1 MINVVAVGVA
11 MAAATSAVFRAMF
24 SSSDSHIVW
33 VTAPSTLLLGTLWAA
48 LLRRQKTWRNTSVR
62 TGWLLSIPLAMS
74 NAALAAGLLLVSDH
88 GGGGSLAGFLGGMF
102 MGATFGAMFWVPG
115 LILTLLCFGLPIAR
129 AQRLAKQGL
138 SGQERGEAIVGAASL
153 VISLLALANAVTA
166 AAPTSGLWLLRT
178 LAATG
183 AALGAS
189 AIGVAWLSDQRR
201 KAFVADVEAGNVPQF
216 RVDATHEGKVLVRV
230 VSQGEGYRV
239 ADYAEEVA
247 ALDREGQV
255 TRWSEGR

>member
-1 MINVVAVGVA
+1 MNVIAVGAA
-11 MAAATSAVFRAMF
+11 MAAATSAAFRAMF

-33 VTAPSTLLLGTLWAA
+33 ITAPSTLLLGTLWAA
-48 LLRRQKTWRNTSVR
+48 LLRRQTTWRGTSLR
-62 TGWLLSIPLAMS
+62 TGWLLSVPLAMS
-74 NAALAAGLLLVSDH
+74 NAALAAGLLIASES
-88 GGGGSLAGFLGGMF
+88 GSNGSLAGFLGGMF

-129 AQRLAKQGL
+129 AQHLAKQGL
-138 SGQERGEAIVGAASL
+138 SGQERGEAIVGAASV
-153 VISLLALANAVTA
+153 VISLLALASTVAATA
-166 AAPTSGLWLLRT
+166 PLGGLWLLRG

-183 AALGAS
+183 AALGAT
-189 AIGVAWLSDQRR
+189 AIGVAWQSEQRR

-216 RVDATHEGKVLVRV
+216 RVDATDEGKVLVRV

-247 ALDREGQV
+247 ALDREGHV